1 MADGVEER
9 ESRGGNEGEPLLV
22 DGFESEKGFYGEMRE
37 NFGEEVVASGDYF
50 RRRRGLG
57 GRR

>member
-1 MADGVEER
+1 MEER